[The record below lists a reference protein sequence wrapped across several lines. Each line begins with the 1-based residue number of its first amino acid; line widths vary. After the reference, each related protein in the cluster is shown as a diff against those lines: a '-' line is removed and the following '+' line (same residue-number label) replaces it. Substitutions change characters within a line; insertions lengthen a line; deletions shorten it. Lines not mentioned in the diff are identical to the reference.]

1 MTQPPDTSES
11 LLLRLRNPDDHVAW
25 NRFDA
30 IYRPVVYRVARKW
43 GWQDSDAQDLVQRV
57 MMSVANAVPEWQ
69 KDVQKGSFRNW
80 LHRVARNSLIS
91 ALRQSPRE
99 VAIGGSD
106 FLDRTGSLEDPSNEL
121 ESLILQEHQR
131 RRLCL
136 AAELIQKEFKESSWR
151 AFWLTTLEDRTVEE
165 ASRILN
171 LTLGAV
177 YAARSR
183 IMRRLQEVAQSMNT
197 DDEN

>member
-1 MTQPPDTSES
+1 MTQPPETSES
-11 LLLRLRNPDDHVAW
+11 LLLRLRNPEDQVAW

-30 IYRPVVYRVARKW
+30 IYRPIVYRVARKW

-57 MMSVANAVPEWQ
+57 MMSVAHVIPEWQ
-69 KDVQKGSFRNW
+69 KDEQRGSFRSW
-80 LHRVARNSLIS
+80 LHRVARNSLIDT
-91 ALRQSPRE
+91 LRQSPRE

-106 FLDRTGSLEDPSNEL
+106 FLDRTGSLEAPSDAL
-121 ESLILQEHQR
+121 EALILQEYQR

-136 AAELIQKEFKESSWR
+136 AAELIQNEFKESSWR

-165 ASRILN
+165 AAKILN

-197 DDEN
+197 DN